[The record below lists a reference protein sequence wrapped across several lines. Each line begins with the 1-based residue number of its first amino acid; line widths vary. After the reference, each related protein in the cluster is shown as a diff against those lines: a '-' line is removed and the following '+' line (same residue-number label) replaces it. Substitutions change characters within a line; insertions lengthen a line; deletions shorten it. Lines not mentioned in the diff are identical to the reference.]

1 MSLDTIMIIIFWLA
15 LLLLFWTYIGYLVTL
30 KIISILNIKEVN
42 KQDYFPEISLIITA
56 YNEEKSIAKKIE
68 NSLALDYPKGKLEI
82 IVVSDGSTDGTNE
95 VVNSYTGEG
104 VRFLVLP
111 QRNGKHHAQ
120 GHGIR
125 FAENDIIV
133 LSDATTILK
142 NNALEKIVRNFADSE
157 VGCVSGLD
165 QIINADSGTYGEGAY
180 VRYEMKLRSLESAV
194 NSLVGVSGCFFA
206 VRKHLCE
213 NWIDNMSSDFYLP
226 IISNM
231 NGYRVVLEDEAI
243 GYYEAL
249 DDPRDEF
256 TRKVRTVVHGL
267 EVLSRFREILNPF
280 KYGYFS
286 LQMISH
292 KLSRWLVPLYL
303 VLIFITNIT
312 LVDHG
317 TFFSATMT
325 LQIIFYGLALT
336 AFLIKDLENMF
347 IFKIPLFFVM
357 VNYSIVIAW
366 LDFITGKNFVLWE
379 PTKR

>member
-1 MSLDTIMIIIFWLA
+1 MSLVTIMIIVFWLA
-15 LLLLFWTYIGYLVTL
+15 LFLLFWTYIGYLAVL
-30 KIISILNIKEVN
+30 KIVSIFNVKKVI
-42 KQDYFPEISLIITA
+42 KQDYFPGTSFIITA
-56 YNEEKSIAKKIE
+56 YNEEKRIAKKIE
-68 NSLALDYPKGKLEI
+68 NSLALSCPGDKLEI
-82 IVVSDGSTDGTNE
+82 IVVSDGSTDRTNDI
-95 VVNSYTGEG
+95 VRSYENES
-104 VRFLVLP
+104 VRLLALP
-111 QRNGKHHAQ
+111 QRKGKHYSQ
-120 GHGIR
+120 GRGIR
-125 FAENDIIV
+125 LAENDIIV
-133 LSDATTILK
+133 LSDATTFLK
-142 NNALEKIVRNFADSE
+142 NNALEKIVRNFADAE

-165 QIINADSGTYGEGAY
+165 RIINAGSGTYGEGAY

-226 IISNM
+226 IISYM
-231 NGYRVVLEDEAI
+231 QGYRAVQDDEAV
-243 GYYEAL
+243 GYYESL

-267 EVLSRFREILNPF
+267 EVLSRFRGILNPV

-303 VLIFITNIT
+303 VLIFVTNIM
-312 LVDHG
+312 LLDHG
-317 TFFSATMT
+317 IFFSATMT
-325 LQIIFYGLALT
+325 LQVIFYGLALA
-336 AFLIKDLENMF
+336 AFLVKDLENIF
-347 IFKIPLFFVM
+347 IFKMPLFFVM

-366 LDFITGKNFVLWE
+366 RDFITSKNFVLWE